1 MTTPRASSVAG
12 ASHPPG
18 AGSDRGSVLLVDDEP
33 LLLRAYKRLLEAR
46 GFEVHTAQDGEA
58 AARML
63 AVMRFGA
70 VLSDISM
77 PGMDGLALL
86 REVRKRD
93 LDVPVVLMTGSPAL
107 ETAMDALDNGALRYL
122 VKPIDEAKLLEVLE
136 KAIRLHAMA
145 RAKREALELLGASGM
160 LMCDRAGLEAGFT
173 RALSSLWMAFQPIV
187 RWPENTL
194 LGYEALVRNEEP
206 TLARPDHL
214 FDAAERL
221 GSLHQLGR
229 RIRGAFVEAARTTP
243 EHTLLFLNLHPR
255 DLEDETLYA
264 KDSPLAALAHR
275 VVLEVTERASLTHV
289 KDVRAKVA
297 ELRALGFRIAL
308 DDLGAGYAGLTS
320 FAQLDPDV
328 VKLDMSLVRGSD
340 TEPTKQ
346 AILSTFVNLCRD
358 LKMMVVA
365 EGIETV
371 QERDTLASL
380 GCTIFQGYLFGKPAR
395 LPAPSGTAAAP
406 GAPALAAAASSK
418 R

>member
-1 MTTPRASSVAG
+1 MNVVLQGEPMMSHPAFPAAG
-12 ASHPPG
+12 AADSRVAQRG
-18 AGSDRGSVLLVDDEP
+18 RGSVLLVDDEA
-33 LLLRAYKRLLEAR
+33 LLVRAYKRLLEGR
-46 GFEVHTAQDGEA
+46 GFEVHTACDGEA
-58 AARML
+58 ATAML
-63 AVMRFGA
+63 AERRFS
-70 VLSDISM
+70 VILSDISM

-107 ETAMDALDNGALRYL
+107 ETAMEAIDNGALRYL
-122 VKPIDEAKLLEVLE
+122 VKPIAKAKLLEVLE
-136 KAIRLHAMA
+136 NAVRLHGMA
-145 RAKREALELLGASGM
+145 VAKRDALELLGASGM
-160 LMCDRAGLEAGFT
+160 MVGDRAGLEASFE

-187 RWPENTL
+187 RWPENTG

-221 GSLHQLGR
+221 GSLHLLGR
-229 RIRGAFVEAARTTP
+229 RIRSAFVEAAQHSS
-243 EHTLLFLNLHPR
+243 EDMLLFLNLHPR

-264 KDSPLAALAHR
+264 EDAPLSSLARR
-275 VVLEVTERASLTHV
+275 VVLEITERASLSRV
-289 KDVRAKVA
+289 KDVPGRVA
-297 ELRALGFRIAL
+297 ALRKLGFRIAL
-308 DDLGAGYAGLTS
+308 DDLGAGYAGLSS

-358 LKMMVVA
+358 LNMMVVA

-380 GCTIFQGYLFGKPAR
+380 GCTIFQGYLFGRPGR
-395 LPAPSGTAAAP
+395 LVPPS
-406 GAPALAAAASSK
+406 K
-418 R
+418 

>member
-1 MTTPRASSVAG
+1 MITHPAFPAAG
-12 ASHPPG
+12 AG
-18 AGSDRGSVLLVDDEP
+18 DLRVAQVGRGSVLLVDDEA
-33 LLLRAYKRLLEAR
+33 LLVRAYKRLLESR
-46 GFEVHTAQDGEA
+46 GFQVQTASNGEA
-58 AARML
+58 AAAIL
-63 AVMRFGA
+63 AERRFS
-70 VLSDISM
+70 VILSDISM

-93 LDVPVVLMTGSPAL
+93 LDVPVLLMTGSPAL
-107 ETAMDALDNGALRYL
+107 ETAMEAIDNGALRYL
-122 VKPIDEAKLLEVLE
+122 VKPIAQAKLLEVLE
-136 KAIRLHAMA
+136 NAVRLHAMA
-145 RAKREALELLGASGM
+145 VAKREALELLGASGM
-160 LMCDRAGLEAGFT
+160 MVGDRAGLEAGFE

-187 RWPENTL
+187 RWPENTRF
-194 LGYEALVRNEEP
+194 GYEALVRNEEP

-221 GSLHQLGR
+221 GNLHLLGR
-229 RIRGAFVEAARTTP
+229 RIRSAFVEAAQLVP
-243 EHTLLFLNLHPR
+243 EGMLLFLNLHPR

-264 KDSPLAALAHR
+264 EDAPLSALAPR
-275 VVLEVTERASLTHV
+275 VVLEITERASLSHV
-289 KDVRAKVA
+289 KDVRGRVA
-297 ELRALGFRIAL
+297 ALRKLGFRIAL

-358 LKMMVVA
+358 LNMMVVA
-365 EGIETV
+365 EGIETA

-380 GCTIFQGYLFGKPAR
+380 GCTIFQGYLFGRPAR
-395 LPAPSGTAAAP
+395 LVP
-406 GAPALAAAASSK
+406 